1 MQGYLPQAG
10 WARQLA
16 IGDNEGEVSGDQTLK
31 DNKKFGFYS
40 NHDGTPSFPRVK
52 MNCVWSE
59 DGDQM
64 SVRVATVDTS
74 FDAVLIIK

>member
-1 MQGYLPQAG
+1 MPQAG

-40 NHDGTPSFPRVK
+40 DHDGKPLKDLSQGNNKIAILRSCFLP
-52 MNCVWSE
+52 
-59 DGDQM
+59 
-64 SVRVATVDTS
+64 
-74 FDAVLIIK
+74 F

>member
-40 NHDGTPSFPRVK
+40 NHDGKPLKGFSQGNNKIAILRSCFLP
-52 MNCVWSE
+52 
-59 DGDQM
+59 
-64 SVRVATVDTS
+64 
-74 FDAVLIIK
+74 F